1 MLRRRA
7 GAAAF
12 MGAWLV
18 LGAARAGA
26 RDIYA
31 VEPEV
36 HLAFGAGEP
45 SAPAGGYGGGVG
57 ARASV
62 TLGSFNVSP
71 RVADWIALGAGLD
84 FVRHAGGGS
93 PYGACVERTPAPAGT
108 SVCTRV
114 DAPNGA
120 RSYLL
125 LPVVAQWSLAVAPP
139 LSLFIEPGVGLVI
152 FSDGAGAAPA
162 FALGARYR
170 FAETAS
176 GVLRLGWPLTTLGV
190 SF

>member
-7 GAAAF
+7 AVAAF
-12 MGAWLV
+12 CWMWL
-18 LGAARAGA
+18 AAVPAGA
-26 RDIYA
+26 LPRGPYA
-31 VEPEV
+31 LEPEV

-45 SAPAGGYGGGVG
+45 TARAGGYGGGVG
-57 ARASV
+57 GRASV
-62 TLGSFNVSP
+62 TVGSFGVSP
-71 RVADWIALGAGLD
+71 RVADWLAVGAGLD
-84 FVRHAGGGS
+84 FVRHAGGAS
-93 PYGACVERTPAPAGT
+93 PYGPCVERTPAPAGT
-108 SVCTRV
+108 SVCTRI

-139 LSLFIEPGVGLVI
+139 LSLFVEPGVGIVL
-152 FSDGAGAAPA
+152 FSDGAAAAPA

-170 FAETAS
+170 LADAANA
-176 GVLRLGWPLTTLGV
+176 VLRLGWPLATLGI